1 MINLKEIEK
10 TSWTSVFQS
19 GLVDIEIGLI
29 LIVSFALQSF
39 STAIDNVRFYFYLL
53 YFVPALF
60 YIIAYKYVITPRQG
74 LVKFSKERKKR
85 SRLLFIIMTT
95 SIVILLVLTTMEWI
109 QLIPNA
115 GMIIGAIVFLIPTL
129 IAYFLNFNRMY
140 IYAVLMTASFALNE
154 YTITKTGS
162 IESGA
167 YAWLITAIIILVIGT
182 VLFVKFIKKYS
193 LPKKNVQ

>member
-10 TSWTSVFQS
+10 KAWTSVFQS
-19 GLVDIEIGLI
+19 GLVDIEIGI
-29 LIVSFALQSF
+29 IFIVSFTLQSL

-60 YIIAYKYVITPRQG
+60 YMIAYRYVITPRLG

-85 SRLLFIIMTT
+85 SYLLFIIMTT
-95 SIVILLVLTTMEWI
+95 SIAILLVLTTMGWI

-129 IAYFLNFNRMY
+129 IAYFLNFSRMY
-140 IYAVLMTASFALNE
+140 VYAVLMTASFALNE
-154 YTITKTGS
+154 YTIAKTGF

-167 YAWLITAIIILVIGT
+167 YAWLITAIIMLAIGI